1 AAEERAVSTEMSPRD
16 MRKTP
21 WISPEMLPA
30 ARVGALVPTPGVLVE
45 LASCGDRAEGPQSHQ
60 IVDRHGEGKHPADTV
75 AAAMPRLAKQ
85 TDRLEPPEHFLDPL
99 ADSLAHAVARVAS
112 RPRVEGGDLLLRH
125 VRGHVE
131 RAEARDEVPIV
142 VVLVGAERRAAA
154 PGNRLRHGPRRLPF
168 GPPRGASEA
177 SVHHEPVPILDE
189 HVPEVAELGLVPSRL
204 LE

>member
-1 AAEERAVSTEMSPRD
+1 MSPRD

-112 RPRVEGGDLLLRH
+112 RRASRAVSSFSATGGVTLSVRRH
-125 VRGHVE
+125 
-131 RAEARDEVPIV
+131 ATK
-142 VVLVGAERRAAA
+142 
-154 PGNRLRHGPRRLPF
+154 
-168 GPPRGASEA
+168 
-177 SVHHEPVPILDE
+177 
-189 HVPEVAELGLVPSRL
+189 SRSS
-204 LE
+204 